1 MCLVTFWELESEL
14 KPLYQCEMRQ
24 KQYFLKVN
32 VIKIQ
37 KATLIYIHGYDNWT
51 IMCHCSCIK
60 NQNISEKINWP
71 IWTHSPA
78 YGKKMSESKWA
89 KMKVSPVDAGIIQM
103 THFTS
108 VQKCLNHPH
117 TLSAVSDVI
126 RVQTISTRH
135 CIALYDSPRFKNM
148 GYMVL
153 WSPQDSQHFLVLPQ
167 RSADR
172 CWVLSAEHFLTPIRT
187 SLGKC

>member
-1 MCLVTFWELESEL
+1 MCKIKKNVHYKIKCVLSLFESL
-14 KPLYQCEMRQ
+14 RANWNPYTSVKWDK
-24 KQYFLKVN
+24 KQYFLKDI

-126 RVQTISTRH
+126 RV
-135 CIALYDSPRFKNM
+135 
-148 GYMVL
+148 
-153 WSPQDSQHFLVLPQ
+153 
-167 RSADR
+167 
-172 CWVLSAEHFLTPIRT
+172 
-187 SLGKC
+187 